1 MNYSDAGVLEI
12 GKENN
17 KKNRR
22 EWSRSKKLDVG
33 S

>member
-22 EWSRSKKLDVG
+22 E
-33 S
+33 